1 MNTSLPFSLN
11 RTQLKTIAVV
21 TMSLDHIGAALVP
34 RQLPLYF
41 LLRLIGR
48 IAFPI
53 FCFLLVEGFF
63 YTKNRTKYILRLLI
77 FAFIAEIPFDFGVY
91 LTVDTFSYK
100 LAFAHQNTLFTLA
113 IGMITM
119 TILEKYKD
127 KIPSYSMPAL
137 FLCLL
142 ALLLAQALGTDYG
155 MFGVF
160 FIISLYY
167 RKTLF
172 QNSNPF
178 LSLLI
183 CFLPLMAT
191 GGKEPFCILSLFL
204 IYAYDPVYCKGNKYF
219 FYVYYPLHLAILAI
233 LRFIL

>member
-1 MNTSLPFSLN
+1 MNTSFPFSLN

-21 TMSLDHIGAALVP
+21 TMTLDHIGAALVP
-34 RQLPLYF
+34 RQLLLYSI
-41 LLRLIGR
+41 LRLIGR

-63 YTKNRTKYILRLLI
+63 YTKNRKKYIIRLLI
-77 FAFIAEIPFDFGVY
+77 FAFISEIPFDFGVY
-91 LTVDTFSYK
+91 LTANTFSYE

-113 IGMITM
+113 IGMLTM

-127 KIPSYSMPAL
+127 KLPSYSMPAL
-137 FLCLL
+137 SICLL
-142 ALLLAQALGTDYG
+142 ALLLAQFLGTDYG

-172 QNSNPF
+172 QFSNPL
-178 LSLLI
+178 LSLFI

-191 GGKEPFCILSLFL
+191 GGKEPFCIISLFL
-204 IYAYDPVYCKGNKYF
+204 IYAYNPVYCKGNKYF

-233 LRFIL
+233 LRFLL

>member
-1 MNTSLPFSLN
+1 MT
-11 RTQLKTIAVV
+11 
-21 TMSLDHIGAALVP
+21 LDHIGAALIP
-34 RQLPLYF
+34 KQLLLYF
-41 LLRLIGR
+41 ILRLIGR

-63 YTKNRTKYILRLLI
+63 YTKNRKKYIMRLLI
-77 FAFIAEIPFDFGVY
+77 FALISEIPFDFGLY
-91 LTVDTFSYK
+91 LTSNSFTYK

-137 FLCLL
+137 LICAIALIL
-142 ALLLAQALGTDYG
+142 AEVCGTDYG

-172 QNSNPF
+172 SFTNPF
-178 LSLLI
+178 LSLFI
-183 CFLPLMAT
+183 CFIPLIAT
-191 GGKEPFCILSLFL
+191 GGKEPFCIVSLFL
-204 IYAYDPVYCKGNKYF
+204 IYAYNPVYCKGSKYF
-219 FYVYYPLHLAILAI
+219 FYIYYPFHLAVLAILKI
-233 LRFIL
+233 FIL

>member
-1 MNTSLPFSLN
+1 MNTLFPLSLN
-11 RTQLKTIAVV
+11 RTQLKIIAVI
-21 TMSLDHIGAALVP
+21 TMTLDHIGAALIP
-34 RQLPLYF
+34 KQLLLYSV
-41 LLRLIGR
+41 LRLIGR

-63 YTKNRTKYILRLLI
+63 YTKNREKYIMRLLI
-77 FAFIAEIPFDFGVY
+77 FALIAEIPFDFGLY
-91 LTVDTFSYK
+91 LTSSSFTYK

-127 KIPSYSMPAL
+127 RIPSYSMPAL
-137 FLCLL
+137 FICMIS
-142 ALLLAQALGTDYG
+142 LLLAQACGTDYG

-172 QNSNPF
+172 NFTNPF

-191 GGKEPFCILSLFL
+191 GGKEPFCIISLFL
-204 IYAYDPVYCKGNKYF
+204 IYAYNPAYCKGNKYF
-219 FYVYYPLHLAILAI
+219 FYIYYPLHLTVLAI
-233 LRFIL
+233 LRFIN

>member
-1 MNTSLPFSLN
+1 MNTAFPFPLN

-21 TMSLDHIGAALVP
+21 TMTLDHIGAALVP
-34 RQLPLYF
+34 RQLLLYSI
-41 LLRLIGR
+41 LRLIGR

-63 YTKNRTKYILRLLI
+63 YTKNRKKYILRLLI
-77 FAFIAEIPFDFGVY
+77 FAFISEIPFDFGVY
-91 LTVDTFSYK
+91 LTADTFSYK

-113 IGMITM
+113 IGMLTM

-127 KIPSYSMPAL
+127 KFPSYSMPAL
-137 FLCLL
+137 IVCLL
-142 ALLLAQALGTDYG
+142 ALLLSEALRTDYG

-172 QNSNPF
+172 HASNPVV
-178 LSLLI
+178 SLFI
-183 CFLPLMAT
+183 CFLPLIAT
-191 GGKEPFCILSLFL
+191 GGREPFCIVSLLL
-204 IYAYDPVYCKGNKYF
+204 ILAYDPVYCKGNKYF
-219 FYVYYPLHLAILAI
+219 FYIYYPLHLTVLAV
-233 LRFIL
+233 LRFLI